1 MPDPCVLF
9 VCVKNAGKSQMAAA
23 LLRQLAPGRVEVHS
37 AGTRPG
43 GTLNELSR
51 QVVEEVGASLAGEWP
66 KAVDPDLLRRADRVI
81 VVGSDAR
88 LDPVDGMRAP
98 ITTWELDEPSARGI
112 DGIERM
118 RLVRD
123 DLNDRVRSLLAGLD
137 QGLPESR

>member
-9 VCVKNAGKSQMAAA
+9 MCVKNAGKSQMAAA
-23 LLRQLAPGRVEVHS
+23 LLRQLAEGRVEVHS

-43 GTLNELSR
+43 SALNDLSR
-51 QVVEEVGASLAGEWP
+51 RVIEEVGGSFDAESSKP
-66 KAVDPDLLRRADRVI
+66 VDPDLLRRADHVI
-81 VVGSDAR
+81 VVGSEAR

-98 ITTWELDEPSARGI
+98 ITLWELDEPSARGI

-123 DLNDRVRSLLAGLD
+123 ELADRVRRLLAGL
-137 QGLPESR
+137 P